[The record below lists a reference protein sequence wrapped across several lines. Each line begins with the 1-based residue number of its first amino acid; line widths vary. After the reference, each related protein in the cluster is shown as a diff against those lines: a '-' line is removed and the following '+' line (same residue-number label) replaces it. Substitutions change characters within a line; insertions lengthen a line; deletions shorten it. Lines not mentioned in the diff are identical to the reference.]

1 MQNAEEKSNNTNPI
15 NQKHEVQKS
24 NDPRID
30 QDFENFPHG
39 TSKENIINPKKDAD
53 FKTADA
59 EDIKSRDDNK
69 EDNIK
74 EMESDGSGGAFEST
88 EEVAHNYGKNTDVE
102 KNRNMEGAEDY

>member
-1 MQNAEEKSNNTNPI
+1 MQDAGEKSNNTDPI
-15 NQKHEVQKS
+15 NKKHEVQKS

-39 TSKENIINPKKDAD
+39 TSKENIINPKTETE

-59 EDIKSRDDNK
+59 EDVKKRDEEKDDNIS
-69 EDNIK
+69 EI
-74 EMESDGSGGAFEST
+74 ESDGSGGAFEST